1 MLTKTKQLKF
11 KKMENK
17 KYYIKFLN
25 KDKNFTEDIKYF
37 KTWNQAKKWAVT
49 DNFEKFHPDMIGMSI
64 I

>member
-1 MLTKTKQLKF
+1 
-11 KKMENK
+11 MENK